1 MGARDG
7 LNTEGAMEGSGDAEW
22 VRVANELLRRCHVN
36 LRVRRLA
43 ECDANVFVAIYEAT
57 LGEKVPDSIAVPK
70 SKEDDAHNVQSIIDS
85 LALDYLQIS
94 LSHIT
99 GENVVNG
106 HKDSIRNLLEI
117 FDGLVDYL
125 SEQVD
130 EDSSQHSGDDDVLL
144 SKEDLVVV
152 HDALGEDLGPDRE
165 RGASRVEIGGA
176 AIPDRAHPSANLSL
190 PSWDVD
196 GTESTAEL
204 IRLGETAH
212 SFTVRTENQAAMD
225 QVSVSSVDLVPD
237 REKRDLNL
245 TQTIHGPEHRV
256 PASGLFQAGRSD
268 SLSSLS
274 EHTIST
280 HLALPPSIK
289 AVWME
294 EPMPGTAAG
303 LLGTMQVAA
312 RPREPLEEDAAAS
325 PTHDRAGSS
334 PRHVGV
340 HPRYSWVADPLAGS
354 AVPLRPP
361 LQLED
366 PGFSRRVGDG
376 TSTSPRDG
384 LDSSAERKDAESQTD
399 LQEEARATSPKSC
412 VCEDRARTGD
422 DSTSRDRQQNASRDE
437 SLRTDDVSGTRRSL
451 AFGTRLGEAIAA
463 TDNRRPPTSA
473 LPTMTKALYD
483 AGELRDAKGGKGSPC
498 PSRRRLFDGDALPV
512 SETLS
517 RRRAKNL
524 ESERELREMSD
535 CLSHR
540 LEQLDR
546 ALRMATGATCG
557 RAGDPALPRGDEEE
571 EVFSRHSDSAV
582 DYSPARPVTA
592 PRGGRSTVATATP
605 RARPHSTSPPRKL
618 SPRRLSPQG
627 PPPLLEEV
635 LQLARPAPMRRV
647 RWELRQEGELQRLKA
662 QVVKRAYEEEL
673 KDARVREGL
682 RLETD
687 RRKLTEMEDEYKEN
701 VRARVPLTPQ
711 ARRVY
716 APRRAPG
723 SAPTTPSRKHR
734 RQPPGSGYGSR
745 SATGYG
751 SGSGSGTGTPVKT
764 ARPPHRGGAGGAASP
779 AASSPWR
786 QGKSRLR
793 SVSLSP
799 AQGGL
804 LRPRRPSPLR
814 VKENDLLPVLLA
826 EFPHLHISPHTLNRM
841 WHQQCQQMDRLTRIA
856 ARPDRS
862 HAKLQSELEEAQRK
876 HDLLVAIIKKEQ
888 EHNQRLR
895 EVRERVRQQ
904 KASESRRREQ
914 REQVARA
921 RHYYSRYHLQQ
932 RARMLRERTREER
945 VFRQLFEEGL
955 EIQKERLS
963 ELRSYARDKHDEQR
977 QRQRDELQSVEN
989 YYKDQFAMLADTVSQ
1004 ERRDMQVREKAQG
1017 KAVHKLRRELR
1028 GKMERDIQELQ
1039 ELLARD
1045 DAVAH
1050 FREVEADR
1058 VRRQLQVATFT
1069 YAQEHAASSP

>member
-1 MGARDG
+1 
-7 LNTEGAMEGSGDAEW
+7 
-22 VRVANELLRRCHVN
+22 
-36 LRVRRLA
+36 
-43 ECDANVFVAIYEAT
+43 
-57 LGEKVPDSIAVPK
+57 
-70 SKEDDAHNVQSIIDS
+70 
-85 LALDYLQIS
+85 
-94 LSHIT
+94 
-99 GENVVNG
+99 
-106 HKDSIRNLLEI
+106 
-117 FDGLVDYL
+117 
-125 SEQVD
+125 
-130 EDSSQHSGDDDVLL
+130 
-144 SKEDLVVV
+144 
-152 HDALGEDLGPDRE
+152 
-165 RGASRVEIGGA
+165 
-176 AIPDRAHPSANLSL
+176 
-190 PSWDVD
+190 
-196 GTESTAEL
+196 
-204 IRLGETAH
+204 
-212 SFTVRTENQAAMD
+212 
-225 QVSVSSVDLVPD
+225 
-237 REKRDLNL
+237 
-245 TQTIHGPEHRV
+245 
-256 PASGLFQAGRSD
+256 
-268 SLSSLS
+268 
-274 EHTIST
+274 
-280 HLALPPSIK
+280 
-289 AVWME
+289 
-294 EPMPGTAAG
+294 
-303 LLGTMQVAA
+303 
-312 RPREPLEEDAAAS
+312 
-325 PTHDRAGSS
+325 
-334 PRHVGV
+334 
-340 HPRYSWVADPLAGS
+340 
-354 AVPLRPP
+354 
-361 LQLED
+361 
-366 PGFSRRVGDG
+366 
-376 TSTSPRDG
+376 
-384 LDSSAERKDAESQTD
+384 
-399 LQEEARATSPKSC
+399 
-412 VCEDRARTGD
+412 
-422 DSTSRDRQQNASRDE
+422 
-437 SLRTDDVSGTRRSL
+437 
-451 AFGTRLGEAIAA
+451 
-463 TDNRRPPTSA
+463 
-473 LPTMTKALYD
+473 
-483 AGELRDAKGGKGSPC
+483 
-498 PSRRRLFDGDALPV
+498 
-512 SETLS
+512 ETLS

-592 PRGGRSTVATATP
+592 P

-687 RRKLTEMEDEYKEN
+687 RRKLTEM
-701 VRARVPLTPQ
+701 VIALP
-711 ARRVY
+711 
-716 APRRAPG
+716 
-723 SAPTTPSRKHR
+723 
-734 RQPPGSGYGSR
+734 
-745 SATGYG
+745 
-751 SGSGSGTGTPVKT
+751 
-764 ARPPHRGGAGGAASP
+764 P
-779 AASSPWR
+779 AASSYGGNISKDPR
-786 QGKSRLR
+786 SPFTVCPIYAPHRAGTGGRVQGERASA
-793 SVSLSP
+793 SAAHPTGP
-799 AQGGL
+799 A
-804 LRPRRPSPLR
+804 RLR

-945 VFRQLFEEGL
+945 REKVRESCLLFEEGL

-963 ELRSYARDKHDEQR
+963 ELRSYAHDKHDEQR

-1069 YAQEHAASSP
+1069 YAQEHAV

>member
-22 VRVANELLRRCHVN
+22 VRVANELLKRCHVN

-130 EDSSQHSGDDDVLL
+130 EDSSQHSDDDVLL
-144 SKEDLVVV
+144 SKEELAVV
-152 HDALGEDLGPDRE
+152 HDVLGEDLGPDRE
-165 RGASRVEIGGA
+165 CGASRVEIGGA
-176 AIPDRAHPSANLSL
+176 AIPEPAFTCSRAHQSANLSL

-212 SFTVRTENQAAMD
+212 SFTVR
-225 QVSVSSVDLVPD
+225 
-237 REKRDLNL
+237 
-245 TQTIHGPEHRV
+245 
-256 PASGLFQAGRSD
+256 
-268 SLSSLS
+268 
-274 EHTIST
+274 
-280 HLALPPSIK
+280 
-289 AVWME
+289 
-294 EPMPGTAAG
+294 
-303 LLGTMQVAA
+303 
-312 RPREPLEEDAAAS
+312 
-325 PTHDRAGSS
+325 
-334 PRHVGV
+334 
-340 HPRYSWVADPLAGS
+340 
-354 AVPLRPP
+354 
-361 LQLED
+361 
-366 PGFSRRVGDG
+366 
-376 TSTSPRDG
+376 
-384 LDSSAERKDAESQTD
+384 AESQVPRINPLAPETWLHPRGRNQVPD
-399 LQEEARATSPKSC
+399 T
-412 VCEDRARTGD
+412 RTLPVP
-422 DSTSRDRQQNASRDE
+422 SRVRVRP
-437 SLRTDDVSGTRRSL
+437 GTGT
-451 AFGTRLGEAIAA
+451 GTRLRASCGRVWVRDQNPFA
-463 TDNRRPPTSA
+463 TSA
-473 LPTMTKALYD
+473 LLAEGPPHKTEFSRTLPRGSFGLLFLPCWPNVSGR
-483 AGELRDAKGGKGSPC
+483 GENTHSFSPPNTTC
-498 PSRRRLFDGDALPV
+498 RSTNHVVPICNMHKRRLFDGDALPV

-546 ALRMATGATCG
+546 ALRMATGATRG
-557 RAGDPALPRGDEEE
+557 RAGDPELPRGDEEE

-592 PRGGRSTVATATP
+592 PRGGRSTIATATP

-662 QVVKRAYEEEL
+662 QVVKRAYEAEL
-673 KDARVREGL
+673 KDARVREGR

-734 RQPPGSGYGSR
+734 LQPP
-745 SATGYG
+745 
-751 SGSGSGTGTPVKT
+751 V
-764 ARPPHRGGAGGAASP
+764 
-779 AASSPWR
+779 
-786 QGKSRLR
+786 
-793 SVSLSP
+793 
-799 AQGGL
+799 
-804 LRPRRPSPLR
+804 R

-841 WHQQCQQMDRLTRIA
+841 WRQQCQQMDRLTRIA

-862 HAKLQSELEEAQRK
+862 HAKLQGELEEAQRK

-904 KASESRRREQ
+904 KASESQRREQ

-955 EIQKERLS
+955 EVQKERLS

-989 YYKDQFAMLADTVSQ
+989 YYKDQFSMLADTVSQ

-1039 ELLARD
+1039 ELLAHD

-1069 YAQEHAASSP
+1069 YVQEHAAASPPP

>member
-22 VRVANELLRRCHVN
+22 VRVANELLKRCHVN

-130 EDSSQHSGDDDVLL
+130 EDSSQHSDDDVLL
-144 SKEDLVVV
+144 SKEELAVA
-152 HDALGEDLGPDRE
+152 HDVLGEDLGPDRE
-165 RGASRVEIGGA
+165 PAFTCS
-176 AIPDRAHPSANLSL
+176 RAHQSANLSL

-212 SFTVRTENQAAMD
+212 SFTVRAESQGAKCGPSTTRLLQLTHSSSGFLSMTGDAADDGCSTAAMD

-245 TQTIHGPEHRV
+245 TQTIHGPEH
-256 PASGLFQAGRSD
+256 
-268 SLSSLS
+268 
-274 EHTIST
+274 H
-280 HLALPPSIK
+280 
-289 AVWME
+289 E
-294 EPMPGTAAG
+294 ET
-303 LLGTMQVAA
+303 
-312 RPREPLEEDAAAS
+312 
-325 PTHDRAGSS
+325 
-334 PRHVGV
+334 
-340 HPRYSWVADPLAGS
+340 
-354 AVPLRPP
+354 
-361 LQLED
+361 
-366 PGFSRRVGDG
+366 
-376 TSTSPRDG
+376 
-384 LDSSAERKDAESQTD
+384 
-399 LQEEARATSPKSC
+399 RATSPKSC
-412 VCEDRARTGD
+412 VCEDRVRTGD
-422 DSTSRDRQQNASRDE
+422 DSTSRDRQQAASRDE
-437 SLRTDDVSGTRRSL
+437 VLMPACLAHQTRTGMALFSLGHTEPMMQITHRH
-451 AFGTRLGEAIAA
+451 A
-463 TDNRRPPTSA
+463 
-473 LPTMTKALYD
+473 KAVPL
-483 AGELRDAKGGKGSPC
+483 
-498 PSRRRLFDGDALPV
+498 RRLFDGDALPV

-546 ALRMATGATCG
+546 ALRMATGATRG
-557 RAGDPALPRGDEEE
+557 RAGDPELPRGDEEE

-582 DYSPARPVTA
+582 DYSPARPVTGNHQGPA
-592 PRGGRSTVATATP
+592 NSRSG
-605 RARPHSTSPPRKL
+605 
-618 SPRRLSPQG
+618 G

-662 QVVKRAYEEEL
+662 QVVKRAYEAEL
-673 KDARVREGL
+673 KDARVREGR

-711 ARRVY
+711 SRRVY

-734 RQPPGSGYGSR
+734 LQPP
-745 SATGYG
+745 
-751 SGSGSGTGTPVKT
+751 V
-764 ARPPHRGGAGGAASP
+764 
-779 AASSPWR
+779 
-786 QGKSRLR
+786 
-793 SVSLSP
+793 
-799 AQGGL
+799 
-804 LRPRRPSPLR
+804 R

-841 WHQQCQQMDRLTRIA
+841 WRQQCQQMDRLTRIA

-862 HAKLQSELEEAQRK
+862 HAKLQGELEEAQRK

-895 EVRERVRQQ
+895 EVRERVRRQ

-955 EIQKERLS
+955 EVQKERLS

-989 YYKDQFAMLADTVSQ
+989 YYKDQFSMLADTVSQ

-1039 ELLARD
+1039 ELLAHD

-1069 YAQEHAASSP
+1069 YVQEHAAAASPPP